1 MATPTRL
8 GLLLQLTEVIST
20 AASFAVC
27 FVHEDASLSAAK
39 DFCKLRA
46 VPSPAGHL
54 CDLVSTATRMITTAV
69 SSRNPDLTRM
79 M

>member
-27 FVHEDASLSAAK
+27 FVQAVASTARSVKNSQLAAVSFFGK
-39 DFCKLRA
+39 
-46 VPSPAGHL
+46 HL
-54 CDLVSTATRMITTAV
+54 CR
-69 SSRNPDLTRM
+69 
-79 M
+79 